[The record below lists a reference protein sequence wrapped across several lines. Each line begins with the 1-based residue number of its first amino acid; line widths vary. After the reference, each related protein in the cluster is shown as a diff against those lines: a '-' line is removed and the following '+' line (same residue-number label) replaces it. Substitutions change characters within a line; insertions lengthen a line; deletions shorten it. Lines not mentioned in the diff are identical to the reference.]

1 MPSIR
6 RLGIGIRMAGGAALA
21 GLLCALLAAPDA
33 WALALAQDAQQP
45 PPAGAPA
52 AAGAEPSAKLSA
64 DELDSLVAPIAL
76 YPDPLIAQC
85 LVASTYPIDI
95 IAAQQWLAKNSSLKG
110 EQLEKAAQQQ
120 DWDPSIQ
127 ALVSLPEAL
136 KVLSENIQW
145 TEDLGD
151 AVLAQQADVM
161 DAVQRMRKKAKDNGK
176 LESSEQQKV
185 ETKVVETKEVIVIQ
199 PAQPEV
205 IYVPSYNPT
214 VVYPPPVY
222 PYPPMYYPPYVPG
235 AALLS
240 FGVGMAWGAA
250 ISGGWGC
257 GWGGGG
263 HNDITINNNNNYVK
277 NSNNRNGNQAANRS
291 GNSSWQHNS
300 AQRGGAPYKD
310 KATASKYGGSARG
323 DSASSRSAGAQS
335 RQQQSS
341 RSGGDRAGASTRSSG
356 GAGSAGNRS
365 GGGGSQFSGGGGG
378 GGGDRVGSR
387 SASPSSSRG
396 GGGSAFG
403 GSSGGYSGSS
413 ARSSSSRGSSSMSRS
428 GGGRSGGGG
437 GGRRR

>member
-291 GNSSWQHNS
+291 GNSNWQHNS

-335 RQQQSS
+335 RQQ
-341 RSGGDRAGASTRSSG
+341 
-356 GAGSAGNRS
+356 
-365 GGGGSQFSGGGGG
+365 
-378 GGGDRVGSR
+378 
-387 SASPSSSRG
+387 
-396 GGGSAFG
+396 
-403 GSSGGYSGSS
+403 
-413 ARSSSSRGSSSMSRS
+413 
-428 GGGRSGGGG
+428 
-437 GGRRR
+437 